1 MRKLTGFPL
10 VNALRRINRAQS
22 GIFLEIVGVYAGR
35 IRVTVPAFDSIIVLA
50 YLTAVAA
57 SDVREDSR

>member
-35 IRVTVPAFDSIIVLA
+35 IRVTAPAFDSIIVLA

>member
-35 IRVTVPAFDSIIVLA
+35 IRVTVPAFEIIVLA
-50 YLTAVAA
+50 YLAAVAV